1 MKTSVKLIALA
12 AAIAVLPACTRI
24 ETGEVG
30 LRRGFDKQVKNEEL
44 LPGSF
49 NQTIIGEVLT
59 FPVKEVAVKVEDMT
73 PLARDNSTMKDFDA
87 LVTYNINQSQVAEI
101 FNAKNKSFHA
111 VHNGDVL
118 LMYNYIFNAS
128 RNAIYKSARKYE
140 ALDMADNR
148 QAMETEIKEQ
158 IVRTLAEEKLDGT
171 IAKNKSFHAVH
182 NGDVYLMYNYI
193 FNASRN
199 AIYKSAR
206 KYEALDM
213 ADNRQAMETEIKEQ
227 IVRTLAEE
235 KLDGT
240 ITISQVLIRNIVPA
254 DSVVASANEL
264 VKAKNEFKTEEVKV
278 ATARKRNESMQANP
292 MAIPLLMAEAQA
304 EAMRQ
309 LPGAI
314 ANFKG
319 QTLVINGV
327 VTPTVQTNGVK

>member
-1 MKTSVKLIALA
+1 MKKLFTVSAVVA
-12 AAIAVLPACTRI
+12 AVLMAGCTRI

-59 FPVKEVAVKVEDMT
+59 FPVKEISVKVEDMT
-73 PLARDNSTMKDFDA
+73 PLAKDNSTMKDFDA
-87 LVTYNINQSQVAEI
+87 LVTYNINQAQVAEI
-101 FNAKNKSFHA
+101 YNAKNRSFHA
-111 VHNGDVL
+111 THGGDVY
-118 LMYNYIFNAS
+118 LMYNYIFNAA

-140 ALDMADNR
+140 ALEMGDAR

-158 IVRTLAEEKLDGT
+158 ITRTLAEEKLDGT
-171 IAKNKSFHAVH
+171 IVI
-182 NGDVYLMYNYI
+182 G
-193 FNASRN
+193 
-199 AIYKSAR
+199 
-206 KYEALDM
+206 
-213 ADNRQAMETEIKEQ
+213 
-227 IVRTLAEE
+227 
-235 KLDGT
+235 
-240 ITISQVLIRNIVPA
+240 QVLIRNIVPA

-264 VKAKNEFKTEEVKV
+264 VRAKNEYKTEEVKV

-292 MAIPLLMAEAQA
+292 MAIPLLRAEA
-304 EAMRQ
+304 EADAIRA

-327 VTPTVQTNGVK
+327 VTPTVNTNTGK